1 MRRHSASHVLFLAT
15 LIVCYNQE
23 STFFTSAQGFF
34 NNRQR
39 NHQSQPSD
47 QSERNPQTFA
57 PSSSPPPLTQVLEI
71 AEHITDSYTRG
82 TNTELHRYTKSAA
95 TSLLSKMRC
104 SAEIFASIQRS
115 SLISTLSFAKS
126 RLSSRSRRHLSVSIR
141 QDLQTTT
148 RLSGGADPP
157 PTASDPEDAS
167 STQQAI
173 KPTAKRAFLGSQNL
187 RKAALLPKKMKG
199 KGAIVQKVKEG
210 VNVMQQTGSRV
221 APPFVT
227 VLSLLY
233 TADKGISFLSL
244 YAISLLGASCGFY
257 LFLYFITIG
266 YALGI
271 SLPLAAA
278 LYVYNVST
286 NT

>member
-1 MRRHSASHVLFLAT
+1 
-15 LIVCYNQE
+15 
-23 STFFTSAQGFF
+23 
-34 NNRQR
+34 
-39 NHQSQPSD
+39 
-47 QSERNPQTFA
+47 
-57 PSSSPPPLTQVLEI
+57 
-71 AEHITDSYTRG
+71 
-82 TNTELHRYTKSAA
+82 
-95 TSLLSKMRC
+95 
-104 SAEIFASIQRS
+104 
-115 SLISTLSFAKS
+115 
-126 RLSSRSRRHLSVSIR
+126 
-141 QDLQTTT
+141 LQTTT